1 VLKSTLGELKH
12 EEVEVKV
19 LLAGV
24 GAVTEND
31 VNLAATSSAM
41 IVAFHVGVND
51 KARQAA
57 ERLGVEIA
65 YYEVIY
71 ELLDRMRS
79 LMEGTLAPE
88 MAEEVIGHVEIRA
101 LFKSSK
107 IGTIAGCHVLDG
119 VVARD
124 SKVRLMR
131 DSKVLYTGTI
141 ATLRREKDE
150 AKEVRAGFDCGIVLK
165 DYQDVQVGDI
175 VEVFKIIKVKRTLAD

>member
-1 VLKSTLGELKH
+1 
-12 EEVEVKV
+12 V

-41 IVAFHVGVND
+41 IIAFHVGVND

-79 LMEGTLAPE
+79 LMEGTLAPD
-88 MAEEVIGHVEIRA
+88 MAEEVTGHVEIRA
-101 LFKSSK
+101 LFRSSK
-107 IGTIAGCHVLDG
+107 VGVIAGCHVTDG
-119 VVARD
+119 IISRD
-124 SKVRLMR
+124 SKVRLLR
-131 DSKVLYTGTI
+131 DGKVVYTGLL
-141 ATLRREKDE
+141 ASLKREKDD
-150 AKEVRAGFDCGIVLK
+150 AKDVRAGFDCGIVLK
-165 DYQDVQVGDI
+165 DFQDVHEQDVI
-175 VEVFKIIKVKRTLAD
+175 EAFKIIKVKRTLAD